1 MMMMMMS
8 IQSVWMAIELH
19 SDKLGVV
26 CGLYSSAFTNYRLVF
41 RVVYSLEIKRNIFFF
56 HFIYCKGFDFW
67 LQKKTLVI
75 KSPSL
80 TTEIWSNL
88 YTGGVEGSYL
98 IIEFFINPLCKNILP
113 WQTTLTVFFNPFQH
127 CRGNQINIL
136 FCKLIEY

>member
-1 MMMMMMS
+1 
-8 IQSVWMAIELH
+8 MAIELH

-26 CGLYSSAFTNYRLVF
+26 CGLYSSALTNYRLIF
-41 RVVYSLEIKRNIFFF
+41 RVVYSPEIKQNIKFF
-56 HFIYCKGFDFW
+56 HFIHCKSLEF
-67 LQKKTLVI
+67 LITKKTLS
-75 KSPSL
+75 KKPFL

-98 IIEFFINPLCKNILP
+98 MIEFFINPLCKNILP